1 MLRMYE
7 GDLQGMLATTAPG
20 HEACHPDVLC
30 LVIIRIMTNQRHH
43 LLNQSEGNVITRH
56 HLITDIS
63 DI

>member
-30 LVIIRIMTNQRHH
+30 LVIIIGCVVIRILTNQRHH
-43 LLNQSEGNVITRH
+43 LFDNQRAI
-56 HLITDIS
+56 
-63 DI
+63 